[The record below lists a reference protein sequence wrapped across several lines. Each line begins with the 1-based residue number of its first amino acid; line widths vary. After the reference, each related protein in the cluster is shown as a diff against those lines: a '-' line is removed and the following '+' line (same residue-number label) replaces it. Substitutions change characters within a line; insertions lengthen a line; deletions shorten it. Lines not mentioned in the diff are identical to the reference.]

1 MKVAIISPDEPQ
13 RMAHF
18 RREDRFSSRIPL
30 MAGMTCGPGGP
41 GRSGAPILPVR
52 RRRKARIP
60 LVLVLALILVGLLT
74 GCAPSHKAVG
84 DTWQPS
90 TVDHDGVDRSNV
102 LVSLI
107 GRPSSSSGTAPK
119 DVDSR
124 ILASLKGQRMDGYY
138 WQAASARDQQA
149 GVEDAVNRGVK
160 LILLDA
166 PAEGDWIPSLSQ
178 ARKAG
183 IPVAVIPERGA
194 TWEGGPDGI
203 YYAATL
209 SLEAGT
215 DRGKPVLLADALQ
228 NIIDDGP
235 HARTLRVTLGQV
247 EDRHE

>member
-1 MKVAIISPDEPQ
+1 
-13 RMAHF
+13 
-18 RREDRFSSRIPL
+18 
-30 MAGMTCGPGGP
+30 MTSGTGGP
-41 GRSGAPILPVR
+41 GRSGAPILPVGR
-52 RRRKARIP
+52 RWNVRVP
-60 LVLVLALILVGLLT
+60 LVLVLILVGLLT
-74 GCAPSHKAVG
+74 GCAPSHQAVG

-90 TVDHDGVDRSNV
+90 TVAHDGVDRSNV

-107 GRPSSSSGTAPK
+107 GRPSPSPGAATK

-124 ILASLKGQRMDGYY
+124 ILASLKSQRMDGYY
-138 WQAASARDQQA
+138 WQAASAQDQQA

-166 PAEGDWIPSLSQ
+166 PVQGDWTPSLSK

-209 SLEAGT
+209 SLETGT
-215 DRGKPVLLADALQ
+215 GRGKPVLLADALQ

>member
-1 MKVAIISPDEPQ
+1 
-13 RMAHF
+13 
-18 RREDRFSSRIPL
+18 
-30 MAGMTCGPGGP
+30 MTSGTGGP
-41 GRSGAPILPVR
+41 GRSGAPILPVGR
-52 RRRKARIP
+52 RWNVRVP
-60 LVLVLALILVGLLT
+60 LVLVLILAGLLT
-74 GCAPSHKAVG
+74 GCAPSHQAVG

-90 TVDHDGVDRSNV
+90 TVAHDGVDRSNV

-107 GRPSSSSGTAPK
+107 GRPSPSPGAATK

-124 ILASLKGQRMDGYY
+124 ILASLKSQRMDGYY
-138 WQAASARDQQA
+138 WQAASAQDQQA

-166 PAEGDWIPSLSQ
+166 PVQGDWTPSLSK

-215 DRGKPVLLADALQ
+215 GRGKPVLLADALQ

>member
-1 MKVAIISPDEPQ
+1 
-13 RMAHF
+13 
-18 RREDRFSSRIPL
+18 
-30 MAGMTCGPGGP
+30 MTSGTGGP
-41 GRSGAPILPVR
+41 GRSGAPILPVGR
-52 RRRKARIP
+52 RWNVRVP
-60 LVLVLALILVGLLT
+60 LVLVLVLILAGLLT
-74 GCAPSHKAVG
+74 GCAPSHQAVG

-90 TVDHDGVDRSNV
+90 TVAHDGVDRSNV

-107 GRPSSSSGTAPK
+107 GRPSPSPGAATK

-124 ILASLKGQRMDGYY
+124 ILASLKSQRMDGYY
-138 WQAASARDQQA
+138 WQAASAQDQQA

-166 PAEGDWIPSLSQ
+166 PVQGDWTPSLSK

-183 IPVAVIPERGA
+183 IPVAVIPEHGA

-215 DRGKPVLLADALQ
+215 GRGKPVLLADALQ

>member
-1 MKVAIISPDEPQ
+1 
-13 RMAHF
+13 
-18 RREDRFSSRIPL
+18 
-30 MAGMTCGPGGP
+30 MTSGTGGP
-41 GRSGAPILPVR
+41 GRSGAPILPVGR
-52 RRRKARIP
+52 RWNVRVP
-60 LVLVLALILVGLLT
+60 LVLVLVLILAGLLT
-74 GCAPSHKAVG
+74 GCAPSHQAVG

-90 TVDHDGVDRSNV
+90 TVAHDGVDRSNV

-107 GRPSSSSGTAPK
+107 GRPSPSPGAATK

-124 ILASLKGQRMDGYY
+124 ILASLKSQRMDGYY
-138 WQAASARDQQA
+138 WQAASAQDQQA

-166 PAEGDWIPSLSQ
+166 PVQGDWTPSLSK

-215 DRGKPVLLADALQ
+215 GRGKPVLLADALQ

>member
-1 MKVAIISPDEPQ
+1 
-13 RMAHF
+13 
-18 RREDRFSSRIPL
+18 
-30 MAGMTCGPGGP
+30 MTSGTGGP
-41 GRSGAPILPVR
+41 GRSGAPILPVGR
-52 RRRKARIP
+52 RWNVRVP
-60 LVLVLALILVGLLT
+60 LVLVLILVGLLT
-74 GCAPSHKAVG
+74 GCAPSHQAVG

-90 TVDHDGVDRSNV
+90 TVAHDGVDRSNV

-107 GRPSSSSGTAPK
+107 GRPSSSPGAATK

-124 ILASLKGQRMDGYY
+124 ILASLKSQRMDGYY
-138 WQAASARDQQA
+138 WQAASAQDQQA

-166 PAEGDWIPSLSQ
+166 PVQGDWTPSLSK

-215 DRGKPVLLADALQ
+215 GRGKPVLLADALQ

>member
-1 MKVAIISPDEPQ
+1 
-13 RMAHF
+13 
-18 RREDRFSSRIPL
+18 
-30 MAGMTCGPGGP
+30 MTSGTGGP
-41 GRSGAPILPVR
+41 GRSGAPILPVGR
-52 RRRKARIP
+52 RWNVRVP
-60 LVLVLALILVGLLT
+60 LVLVLILVGLLT
-74 GCAPSHKAVG
+74 GCAPSHQAVG

-90 TVDHDGVDRSNV
+90 TVAHDGVDRSNV

-107 GRPSSSSGTAPK
+107 GRPSPSPGAATK

-124 ILASLKGQRMDGYY
+124 ILASLKSQRMDGYY
-138 WQAASARDQQA
+138 WQAASAQDQQA

-166 PAEGDWIPSLSQ
+166 PVQGDWTPSLSK

-215 DRGKPVLLADALQ
+215 GRGKPVLLADALQ

>member
-1 MKVAIISPDEPQ
+1 
-13 RMAHF
+13 
-18 RREDRFSSRIPL
+18 
-30 MAGMTCGPGGP
+30 MAGMTSGTGGP
-41 GRSGAPILPVR
+41 GRSGAPILPVGR
-52 RRRKARIP
+52 RWNVRVP
-60 LVLVLALILVGLLT
+60 LVLVLILVGLLT
-74 GCAPSHKAVG
+74 GCAPSHQAVG

-90 TVDHDGVDRSNV
+90 TVAHDGVDRSNV

-107 GRPSSSSGTAPK
+107 GRPSPSPGAATK

-124 ILASLKGQRMDGYY
+124 ILASLKSQRMDGYY
-138 WQAASARDQQA
+138 WQAASAQDQQA

-166 PAEGDWIPSLSQ
+166 PVQGDWTPSLSK

-215 DRGKPVLLADALQ
+215 GRGKPVLLADALQ

>member
-1 MKVAIISPDEPQ
+1 
-13 RMAHF
+13 
-18 RREDRFSSRIPL
+18 
-30 MAGMTCGPGGP
+30 MAGMTSGTGGP
-41 GRSGAPILPVR
+41 GRSGAPILPVGR
-52 RRRKARIP
+52 RWNVRVP
-60 LVLVLALILVGLLT
+60 LVLVLILAGLLT
-74 GCAPSHKAVG
+74 GCAPSHQAVG

-90 TVDHDGVDRSNV
+90 TVAHDGVDRSNV

-107 GRPSSSSGTAPK
+107 GRPSPSPGAATK

-124 ILASLKGQRMDGYY
+124 ILASLKSQRMDGYY
-138 WQAASARDQQA
+138 WQAASAQDQQA

-166 PAEGDWIPSLSQ
+166 PVQGDWTPSLSK

-215 DRGKPVLLADALQ
+215 GRGKPVLLADALQ